1 MGINLDLLTILK
13 LLTFYW
19 ATLYNADRTTF
30 PVELPW
36 YTIPHSGP
44 LKTYV
49 IILVCLFLSQSFHS
63 SSSSIAHVTKLE
75 IQQRTRLS
83 VIQQNI

>member
-30 PVELPW
+30 PVELP
-36 YTIPHSGP
+36 
-44 LKTYV
+44 
-49 IILVCLFLSQSFHS
+49 
-63 SSSSIAHVTKLE
+63 
-75 IQQRTRLS
+75 
-83 VIQQNI
+83 